1 MVRIVNRLQ
10 RQRDNHLNRI
20 AKANE
25 RELIQNYQI
34 ALKEVRT
41 KLAALYETT
50 NGSWIEAQKYNRLT
64 NLEQQ
69 IAKEIGKLTGKN
81 AQTLQKYLRETYRES
96 YYYTGYI
103 LSNEVRA
110 DLGYSVLKS
119 ELVEEAIKNPLDRV
133 GYLQRNRDNQSRLT
147 RQLREQLTQG
157 LIQGEAYG
165 TTAKR
170 LKQRLDV
177 GASRAIRIAQTE
189 NHRVRSAGT
198 LASMEQ
204 GEKAGIAIKKRWLAT
219 ADGSTRD
226 SHQELDGKTLDLDED
241 FYGESGSGPA
251 PGMLG
256 SASEDINCR
265 CDMIEIVEGFEP
277 NKRIV
282 RDADIQPYKSYKEY
296 KKEGLIS

>member
-34 ALKEVRT
+34 ALKEVRA

-81 AQTLQKYLRETYRES
+81 AQTLRKYLRETYRES

-110 DLGYSVLKS
+110 DLGYAVLKT
-119 ELVEEAIKNPLDRV
+119 ELVNEAIKNPLDRV
-133 GYLQRNRDNQSRLT
+133 GYLQRNRDNQARLT

-170 LKQRLDV
+170 LKERLDV
-177 GASRAIRIAQTE
+177 GASQAIRIAQTE
-189 NHRVRSAGT
+189 NHRVRNAGT

-204 GEKAGIAIKKRWLAT
+204 GEKAGIAIKKRWLST

-226 SHQELDGKTLDLDED
+226 SHQELDGKTIDLDED
-241 FYGESGSGPA
+241 FHGESGSGPA

-282 RDADIQPYKSYKEY
+282 RDADIQPYKSYKEF